1 MTFSTKPFFLDAGFR
16 YSNLVQ
22 VLGGRNDLE
31 RQCGEGSF
39 GAKLGV
45 RCQRRDLWVLKI
57 GSKQIPRIGIRIE
70 CLIVLEEK
78 PLLAI
83 EFQSTLR
90 L

>member
-1 MTFSTKPFFLDAGFR
+1 
-16 YSNLVQ
+16 
-22 VLGGRNDLE
+22 
-31 RQCGEGSF
+31 
-39 GAKLGV
+39 V